1 MQKTYREG
9 FKLTN
14 DGDGLRMEA
23 VDYHSKPLYL
33 DQAAL
38 AEIGLQL
45 REDHQ
50 LKYDPAQA
58 KKGERLIDSLLVTL
72 QSMSDLADSQREPAK
87 WNWDLANLK
96 KLQLLV
102 AGLEEAGVAAL
113 LDDEA

>member
-14 DGDGLRMEA
+14 DGDGLRVEA

-33 DQAAL
+33 NQAAL

-50 LKYDPAQA
+50 LAYDPATA
-58 KKGERLIDSLLVTL
+58 KKGERAA
-72 QSMSDLADSQREPAK
+72 QAGAAK
-87 WNWDLANLK
+87 L
-96 KLQLLV
+96 
-102 AGLEEAGVAAL
+102 
-113 LDDEA
+113 